1 MREADP
7 SYDPHKALWQAVLQR
22 QVDDALSGPQGILP
36 SNSVGT
42 IKAARR
48 YLTSRGKGL
57 DMVCTLAG
65 LDPQA
70 VVEAMRIRI
79 AAAPSP
85 EHLAQH
91 HRHKATKP
99 PRTPKPKR
107 PPPEARTITIDGE
120 TKSLAEWC
128 SLSGVKVAT
137 AYGRLNAG
145 WNPAEAVTL
154 STADARRRSLAQIKA
169 HHARQAR
176 QRPGFAPQL
185 YTHNGMFLSVP
196 QWAAHLGMS
205 ASTIRQRLAS
215 GWSVSQALT
224 PGDNRCKGGRR
235 HPKPAPYVSPSAQP
249 VTSTTS
255 P

>member
-70 VVEAMRIRI
+70 VVEAMRRRI

-85 EHLAQH
+85 EQVA
-91 HRHKATKP
+91 RDHKRRDALTP
-99 PRTPKPKR
+99 QTPKPKR

-128 SLSGVKVAT
+128 GLSGIKLAT
-137 AYGRLNAG
+137 AKRRLNDG

-154 STADARRRSLAQIKA
+154 STAAGRRRGLAKAKA
-169 HHARQAR
+169 HHAR
-176 QRPGFAPQL
+176 QRPGFAPRL
-185 YTHNGMFLSVP
+185 YDHDGMSLSIP
-196 QWAAHLGMS
+196 QWADRLGIS
-205 ASTIRQRLAS
+205 VSTIRNRLAS
-215 GWSVSQALT
+215 GWTITEALT
-224 PGDNRCKGGRR
+224 RGDNRCKGGRR
-235 HPKPAPYVSPSAQP
+235 HPKPAPYVSPSADTSGTGWTITQP
-249 VTSTTS
+249 
-255 P
+255 